1 MKYSRRDI
9 LATGYSRKT
18 LQQCYCCVTP
28 LSYDTAL
35 SYSTPW
41 YLLSSRFGH
50 AFYGTVYLVPLY
62 SGLLRL
68 ANAVIVIYS
77 LDMVRSASSVLYL

>member
-1 MKYSRRDI
+1 MVSPI
-9 LATGYSRKT
+9 VT
-18 LQQCYCCVTP
+18 LRARLLWYCIPGTP
-28 LSYDTAL
+28 
-35 SYSTPW
+35 
-41 YLLSSRFGH
+41 
-50 AFYGTVYLVPLY
+50 Y